1 LKIILA
7 SASPR
12 RRQLLENVG
21 LHDFEIIHPCY
32 EESFS
37 PDASPEETVCEL
49 SRGKARSVAG
59 ALPGD
64 AVIIAADT
72 IVYLDGEILGKPRDE
87 LDACAMLKALSGRE
101 HRVFTGVTVLRGERE
116 ITSFECTLVR
126 FRELSDREIAAYVQS
141 GESFG
146 KAGAYGAQGLGALLV
161 ERIEGDYFNV
171 VGLPLCRLA
180 RMLEELGVRLL

>member
-1 LKIILA
+1 LNIILA

-12 RRQLLENVG
+12 RQQLLENVG
-21 LHDFEIIHPCY
+21 LHDFKIIHPDF
-32 EESFS
+32 EESIL
-37 PDASPEETVCEL
+37 PGQSPEEVVCEL
-49 SRGKARSVAG
+49 SRGKARSVAEKVS
-59 ALPGD
+59 GD
-64 AVIIAADT
+64 ALIIAADT

-87 LDACAMLKALSGRE
+87 IAAAQMLRALSGRE
-101 HRVFTGVTVLRGERE
+101 HRVFTGVTVSRGEME

-126 FRELSDREIAAYVQS
+126 FRELSEREIAAYIAS

-171 VGLPLCRLA
+171 VGLPLCKLSQ
-180 RMLEELGVRLL
+180 MLEELGVRLL